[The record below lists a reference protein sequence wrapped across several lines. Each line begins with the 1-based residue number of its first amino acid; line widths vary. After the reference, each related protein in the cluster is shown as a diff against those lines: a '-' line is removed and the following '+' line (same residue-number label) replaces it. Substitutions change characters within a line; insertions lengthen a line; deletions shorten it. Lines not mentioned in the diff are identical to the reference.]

1 MFPCLEGLLHR
12 LLCIGTYRY
21 LCDWSIGSYILRGVT
36 LPRFDSAPAALINIA
51 SRALSRVND
60 QRLRPL
66 GLTFAQMP
74 VLAALSKT
82 DALSQKELAV
92 LARVE
97 QPSMAQLLAR
107 MDRDGLIRRTPTEQD
122 RRVSLISLT
131 ENGLAKLAQVRSA
144 LVETNDQALRGF
156 SAEETDLLVD
166 LMRRLLANLDENSA
180 GGAPDAAATEDRA
193 PGHRS

>member
-1 MFPCLEGLLHR
+1 M
-12 LLCIGTYRY
+12 
-21 LCDWSIGSYILRGVT
+21 T
-36 LPRFDSAPAALINIA
+36 LPKFDSAPAAWINIA

-74 VLAALSKT
+74 VLAALSKA

-107 MDRDGLIRRTPTEQD
+107 MDRDGLIRRTPAEHD

-131 ENGLAKLAQVRSA
+131 EDGLAKLTQVRSA
-144 LVETNDQALRGF
+144 LFETNDQALRGF
-156 SAEETDLLVD
+156 SADEVELFVDLL
-166 LMRRLLANLDENSA
+166 RRLVANIEEDP
-180 GGAPDAAATEDRA
+180 PDD
-193 PGHRS
+193 GC